1 MFNIPIVLFIFK
13 RADKSVEII
22 KRISLIKPTKLYLI
36 ADGGRD
42 SKEHQLALKTR
53 LAVKNAVTWKCEII
67 ENFSSN
73 NRGVYENIANGAKW
87 VFSLEEQAIF
97 LEDDNLPEISFFHFC
112 KELLT
117 LYRYNDQILYI
128 AGTNYLNYLE
138 NAKKFS
144 YVFSRN
150 MFPCGWASWSDKFNK
165 FYDGNFDYYSK
176 SSLKKIR
183 KHYSYKNFYKYD
195 TIRFDSEIERK
206 NNGFSFNSWDY
217 QLAFSLRYFNKLC
230 VVPNI
235 NQIKNIGVDN
245 SSIHGGNNSDMIMT
259 NRLTKMD
266 SFPINFP
273 LVHPLTVKIN
283 KIYEHKIEKYLTPP
297 SYIPTV
303 RLFIILLRKLLGIPN
318 HVPLKTGIR
327 NFFRL

>member
-1 MFNIPIVLFIFK
+1 
-13 RADKSVEII
+13 
-22 KRISLIKPTKLYLI
+22 
-36 ADGGRD
+36 
-42 SKEHQLALKTR
+42 
-53 LAVKNAVTWKCEII
+53 
-67 ENFSSN
+67 
-73 NRGVYENIANGAKW
+73 
-87 VFSLEEQAIF
+87 
-97 LEDDNLPEISFFHFC
+97 
-112 KELLT
+112 
-117 LYRYNDQILYI
+117 
-128 AGTNYLNYLE
+128 
-138 NAKKFS
+138 
-144 YVFSRN
+144 